1 VRAAITILF
10 GLAILG
16 ILFYAVTPK
25 FGGGPHSHA
34 RDVAARWDINSGI
47 KAALDRFE
55 VDNGNYPKSLQDLVQ
70 QPADAK
76 NWHGPYFNPPNLPI
90 DPWGKPYIYEYP
102 GKHNANGYDLLSAGP
117 DGKAGTDDDIVN
129 WTK

>member
-16 ILFYAVTPK
+16 ILFYAVAPK

-90 DPWGKPYIYEYP
+90 DPWGNSYIYEYP
-102 GKHNANGYDLLSAGP
+102 GKHNPTGYDLFSAGP
-117 DGKAGTDDDIVN
+117 DGNAGAEDDIVN